1 MTEPAQGPDEGNT
14 ITVVSGLPRSG
25 TSMMMKMLEA
35 GGLPPLTDGERRS
48 DDDNPLGYFEFER
61 VKALPKGDHAW
72 LDDTRGK
79 VVKVIS
85 ALLEHLPADHTYRVI
100 FMARSLPEVLA
111 SQKKMLVNRGE
122 PTDKVTDE
130 ELSGLYEKHL
140 AKLER
145 WLAEQAHMSVL
156 HVSYNDVLRDPS
168 QHAAEINRFLG
179 GSLDE
184 ARMTEAVRPDLYR
197 QRST

>member
-1 MTEPAQGPDEGNT
+1 MTGPSERGV

-79 VVKVIS
+79 AVKVIS

-122 PTDKVTDE
+122 PTDKITDE
-130 ELSGLYEKHL
+130 ELAGLYEKHL
-140 AKLER
+140 AKLKG
-145 WLAEQAHMSVL
+145 WLGEQAHMSVL
-156 HVSYNDVLRDPS
+156 HVSYNKILEDPAP
-168 QHAAEINRFLG
+168 HAAQVNNFLG
-179 GSLDE
+179 GHLDE
-184 ARMTEAVRPDLYR
+184 SRMAEAVRPDLYR